1 MAGFSATGVPARAD
15 RVSKAGATFWPSA
28 EHRVFVTLW
37 EIHPTEGILHSS
49 ISVTIPP
56 AHTRRF
62 DRRRLYTAAALIPA
76 VYVII
81 AHLAPW
87 ALTLL
92 LIAVGSIAL
101 VEFYQICFQSRFNRV
116 AVGAG
121 LAIFVLIV
129 ARDHLSFALAYLL
142 AVSVLVVSIAVSIS
156 SDRTDHRWKGI
167 LVILSGVLY
176 VGFPLSTVVS
186 ARSLPAGESL
196 VLFLAVVT
204 WASDTG
210 AYYAGTLWGKYPLLP
225 SVSPKKTIEGVLGG
239 LALAVGAALLAQQWF
254 APQLSPSDTL
264 ILGVLLTGTGLLG
277 DLFESAIKRRMGVKD
292 SGGILP
298 GHGGML
304 DRLDSLLFT
313 APAFYYYVAYVCGL
327 SPSL

>member
-1 MAGFSATGVPARAD
+1 MSVGYP
-15 RVSKAGATFWPSA
+15 P
-28 EHRVFVTLW
+28 
-37 EIHPTEGILHSS
+37 ITETIVHSS

-62 DRRRLYTAAALIPA
+62 DLRRLYTAAALIPT

-81 AHLAPW
+81 AYLAPW

-101 VEFYQICFQSRFNRV
+101 VEFYHICFQSRFNRFT
-116 AVGAG
+116 VGVG
-121 LAIFVLIV
+121 LVVFVLFV
-129 ARDHLSFALAYLL
+129 ARDHLPFALTHLL
-142 AVSVLVVSIAVSIS
+142 AASVLVVSIAVSLS
-156 SDRTDHRWKGI
+156 SGQTDRRWNGVLI
-167 LVILSGVLY
+167 ILSGVLY
-176 VGFPLSTVVS
+176 IGFPLSTVVAS
-186 ARSLPAGESL
+186 RSLPAGEFL

-210 AYYAGTLWGKYPLLP
+210 AYYAGTLWGKHPLLP
-225 SVSPKKTIEGVLGG
+225 SVSPKKTVEGVLGG
-239 LALAVGAALLAQQWF
+239 LALAVGVSLLAQWWF
-254 APQLSPSDTL
+254 ASQLSRSDAL
-264 ILGVLLTGTGLLG
+264 ILGLLLTGTGLLG
-277 DLFESAIKRRMGVKD
+277 DLFESMIKRRTGVKD

-313 APAFYYYVAYVCGL
+313 APAFYYYVAYVRGL
-327 SPSL
+327 SPPL